1 MAYEATGDVTP
12 TDVRVRSMVTFI
24 RTQRSLGKTNA
35 QIRAALE
42 AKDVL
47 PGLLPKSHPCASSI
61 GWNLCSATEID
72 QAFAL
77 ASEPLPAPVPK
88 PPPAET
94 PVAGGFP
101 LPLSNP
107 FVLAALGLGAL
118 ILYRRL
124 S

>member
-12 TDVRVRSMVTFI
+12 SDVRVRSMVTFI

-61 GWNLCSATEID
+61 GWNLCTAAEID
-72 QAFAL
+72 QAFSL

-88 PPPAET
+88 PPTEV
-94 PVAGGFP
+94 PVTGGFP

-118 ILYRRL
+118 ILYRRF